1 MAKTKVAIN
10 GFGRIGRLVARHM
23 LKMDNVELVAVNDLT
38 DARTLA
44 HLFEYDSSQGRFQGE
59 VSARGT
65 DTLIVDGR
73 EIKLYSEKDPAAL
86 PWSELGVKV
95 VAECTG
101 VFRDKEGMS
110 KHLDAGAEKV
120 VLSAPA
126 KGQGIKTVLLG
137 VNGDSLTADDRLIS
151 NASCTTN
158 CLAPVAMVLDRE
170 FGIRKGYI
178 NTIHAYT
185 ADQRLQDAPHTD
197 LRRARAA
204 AHSII
209 PTTTGAAKAV
219 ALVLPQLEGK
229 LDGMATRV
237 PVITG
242 SMTDLTV
249 ILDREVTMKEVNEAM
264 KKEAE
269 GPLKGIMEYT
279 EDPIVS
285 SDVIGNPH
293 SSIFDAGSTA
303 VNGDLIKVVAWYD
316 NEYGYAARTA
326 ELVGKLTSL
335 G

>member
-10 GFGRIGRLVARHM
+10 GFGRIGRLVARHL
-23 LKMDNVELVAVNDLT
+23 LKMNEVELVAVNDLT
-38 DARTLA
+38 DAHTLA
-44 HLFEYDSSQGRFQGE
+44 HLFKYDSSQGKYHGE
-59 VSARGT
+59 VSYSGK
-65 DTLIVDGR
+65 DTLIIDGKK
-73 EIKLYSEKDPAAL
+73 IKLISEKDPAKL
-86 PWSELGVKV
+86 PWAALGVEI

-101 VFRDKEGMS
+101 IFRHRDEMS
-110 KHLDAGAEKV
+110 KHLEAGAKKV

-126 KGQGIKTVLLG
+126 KGDDVKTILLG
-137 VNGDSLTADDRLIS
+137 VNDGDLTAKDTIIS

-158 CLAPVAMVLDRE
+158 CLAPVAAVLDRE
-170 FGIRKGYI
+170 FGITKGYI

-185 ADQRLQDAPHTD
+185 ADQRLQDAPHKD

-219 ALVLPQLEGK
+219 ALVLPQLKGK

-242 SMTDLTV
+242 SVTDLV
-249 ILDREVTMKEVNEAM
+249 AILDREVTVEEINAAM

-285 SDVIGNPH
+285 SDIIGNPH
-293 SSIFDAGSTA
+293 SSIFDAGITA
-303 VNGDLIKVVAWYD
+303 ANGNLIKVVAWYD

-326 ELVGKLTSL
+326 ELVVKMAGF
-335 G
+335 